1 MMLGTKHFIF
11 RGRLIQRIKASGLHT
26 LSLTVAFFVF
36 VLPGLCLAE
45 LYMYKDKDGLTH
57 FTDNLAD
64 VPEDQRSQVTRLPET
79 KSPVVPKAESVEE
92 QQPAVSQEAEAA
104 APEPVPE
111 PNQEKKDPAVLESLK
126 ATKER
131 LDKERRQLE
140 REQDGLLQ
148 KVQEM
153 RIESNI
159 RVVNRDLMALH
170 ERMVQHQ
177 QAREAFERDWEAFH
191 GPPPDDSD
199 TRALKDL
206 RASFEKERGDLDR
219 EQAALFERGKYIR
232 TDYASRAYKVR
243 MRELRDRIVAFRA
256 QRDAFEKAWE
266 AVYSLP

>member
-1 MMLGTKHFIF
+1 MMLGTRHFIF
-11 RGRLIQRIKASGLHT
+11 KVRLILPMKVSGLHT
-26 LSLTVAFFVF
+26 LFLTVAFFVF
-36 VLPGLCLAE
+36 VLPGLCRAE

-64 VPEDQRSQVTRLPET
+64 VPEDQQSQVTRLRET
-79 KSPVVPKAESVEE
+79 KSPVAPEAEPVEVPS
-92 QQPAVSQEAEAA
+92 VSQEAEAA

-111 PNQEKKDPAVLESLK
+111 ANQGKKDPAVLESLRDRK
-126 ATKER
+126 KE
-131 LDKERRQLE
+131 LDKERLQLE
-140 REQDGLLQ
+140 REQDNLLQ

-159 RVVNRDLMALH
+159 RVVNRDLIALH

-177 QAREAFERDWEAFH
+177 QARDAFERDWEAFH
-191 GPPPDDSD
+191 GPPPDDSPD
-199 TRALKDL
+199 TQALKDL
-206 RASFEKERGDLDR
+206 RASFEKERSDLDR

-243 MRELRDRIVAFRA
+243 MRELRGRIVAFRA

>member
-1 MMLGTKHFIF
+1 MLGTKHFIF
-11 RGRLIQRIKASGLHT
+11 RVRLIPQMKVSGLHT
-26 LSLTVAFFVF
+26 LFLMVAFFVF
-36 VLPGLCLAE
+36 VLPGLCRAE

-79 KSPVVPKAESVEE
+79 KSPVVPEAEPVKE
-92 QQPAVSQEAEAA
+92 PAVSREAEAA

-126 ATKER
+126 ATKNE

-140 REQDGLLQ
+140 REQDELLQ

-153 RIESNI
+153 RIESYI

-170 ERMVQHQ
+170 RRMVQHQ

-191 GPPPDDSD
+191 GPPPDDSSD

-219 EQAALFERGKYIR
+219 EQAALFERGKYTR
-232 TDYASRAYKVR
+232 TDYAGRAYKVR
-243 MRELRDRIVAFRA
+243 IRELRDRIVAFRD
-256 QRDAFEKAWE
+256 QRDAFEKAWG